1 MLTEDTYP
9 VERVDF
15 MRKEVGC
22 DLVLDQ
28 ALYEHIMKEYEPK
41 EGFEDV
47 DDHDL
52 AYVVYTSGS
61 TGAPKGVLHEYGNL
75 DQASEVVPE
84 PEGYPVVRYAL
95 VHPLHFVAAILC
107 FTDAMMAGMSIYIV
121 PSEVY
126 RNFEQFSRF
135 LEENRISTTFL
146 PPSFL
151 RMYKHPVPS
160 LIDIEAGSEPAHG
173 LYYEGGKPRIINK
186 YSMSEA
192 GYCILCKVLDRAY
205 DVAPVGKPLMPIRLG
220 LLGEDGREVEGPG
233 EGELFFESPYVR
245 GYINR
250 PELTARAFRDGM
262 YYTGDICR
270 RDENGDYYIVGRN
283 DDMVKINGNR
293 IEPAEIEAAIKSL
306 TDLSQVAAK
315 GFNEPGRSFI
325 CAYYVQDEAKSR
337 MDAELATARAI
348 QEDALPRRFPP
359 FPEIRRFEVFALI
372 EPARAVRDANV
383 QICDSN
389 ETGMFVTSWI
399 CVLDYVTGRLEY
411 VNAGHNPPL
420 LRQSNGDHLW
430 LRKKSGPVLGMFP
443 GDYVAHSIRC
453 APGDMIV
460 LYTDGVTESE
470 NKSKAQYGEQRL
482 LAFAEGASSL
492 GPRAFVEGLRAD
504 VEAWADGTEQSDDI
518 TLLALELRDDV

>member
-1 MLTEDTYP
+1 
-9 VERVDF
+9 
-15 MRKEVGC
+15 
-22 DLVLDQ
+22 
-28 ALYEHIMKEYEPK
+28 
-41 EGFEDV
+41 
-47 DDHDL
+47 
-52 AYVVYTSGS
+52 
-61 TGAPKGVLHEYGNL
+61 
-75 DQASEVVPE
+75 
-84 PEGYPVVRYAL
+84 
-95 VHPLHFVAAILC
+95 
-107 FTDAMMAGMSIYIV
+107 
-121 PSEVY
+121 
-126 RNFEQFSRF
+126 
-135 LEENRISTTFL
+135 
-146 PPSFL
+146 
-151 RMYKHPVPS
+151 
-160 LIDIEAGSEPAHG
+160 
-173 LYYEGGKPRIINK
+173 
-186 YSMSEA
+186 
-192 GYCILCKVLDRAY
+192 
-205 DVAPVGKPLMPIRLG
+205 
-220 LLGEDGREVEGPG
+220 
-233 EGELFFESPYVR
+233 
-245 GYINR
+245 
-250 PELTARAFRDGM
+250 M
-262 YYTGDICR
+262 YYTGNICR

-306 TDLSQVAAK
+306 TGLSQVAAK

-372 EPARAVRDANV
+372 EPAREVGGDFYDFFLVGEDAGPNEGKIALVIADVSDKGVPAALFMMKAKALIRDYVKTGTDLARAVRDANV

-430 LRKKSGPVLGMFP
+430 LRKKSGPVLGMFA
-443 GDYVAHSIRC
+443 GDYVAHFIRC

-470 NKSKAQYGEQRL
+470 NKSKVQYGEQRL